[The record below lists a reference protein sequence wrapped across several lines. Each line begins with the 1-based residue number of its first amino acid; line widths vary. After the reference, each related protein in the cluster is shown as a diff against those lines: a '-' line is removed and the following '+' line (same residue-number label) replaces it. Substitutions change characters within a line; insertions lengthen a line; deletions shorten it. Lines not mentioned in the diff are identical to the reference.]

1 MHFPT
6 ICRYRD
12 DIEFTGRVLVGTPW
26 GEPDIPFVLIVLTV
40 FFTFFS
46 KSPCISRKGGV
57 RTAVPRASH

>member
-40 FFTFFS
+40 FFTFFFQVTLYL
-46 KSPCISRKGGV
+46 KKGGC
-57 RTAVPRASH
+57 